1 MAGME
6 GVAEI
11 NHVLD
16 KLTVTCMNLSILDA
30 EEVDREDWAEVYY
43 AFQSLGLCTLTEQS
57 AAMVQVLSRIA
68 LEEEVGV
75 VFGSTPI

>member
-6 GVAEI
+6 GVAET

-30 EEVDREDWAEVYY
+30 EEVDQEDWAEVYY
-43 AFQSLGLCTLTEQS
+43 ACQ
-57 AAMVQVLSRIA
+57 
-68 LEEEVGV
+68 
-75 VFGSTPI
+75 